1 MNLASQELIIA
12 GWILVIVYL
21 GVTLFFVIRGA
32 SRTKSIADYALGS
45 IAFSPYAVGLSLAAT
60 MTSAATFIINPGF
73 VAYYGISGVLSMAL
87 MLPLGALISLV
98 VFTKGFRKV
107 GNVIK
112 AMTMAQWIGARY
124 KNNNF
129 AVYFAFLSLL
139 LITFVVLI
147 CVGLTK
153 VLSGMLNTS
162 ELATL
167 AVIICVVFGY
177 MMFGG
182 ANSMIYT
189 NMVQALLMVV
199 VAVLLL
205 GSGLE
210 HFKEGVSGFLAK
222 LQAIDPMLAQPL
234 NPESFLFRDWFEVV
248 FCQIVVGIA
257 IVCQP
262 HIITKS
268 LLLKKDSDV
277 NRYLVTGIVVE
288 ILFFMVVATGLYA
301 RLSFPDLQVG
311 GQTLAVDNVISAY
324 VLQEFSWVLGLI
336 VIMGLISAGISTLEG
351 LIQSLSTT
359 ITSDILGSFNRRM
372 GRSFRNEVGVNR
384 LVIFF
389 LAIISFFF
397 SYQQLIAPDL
407 SVGIFAQN
415 GVYAYFSAAFIP
427 VLFGIFF
434 KRVPL
439 AVPVTGAIVAVVVHF
454 GIYYGRI
461 TPYMQE
467 AIRNPGVAAALA
479 ICTSFIISM
488 GIYLAYLAIP
498 TKPKKDKPKQ
508 HIKYKK
514 AKPAKA

>member
-1 MNLASQELIIA
+1 MNLASQELITA
-12 GWILVIVYL
+12 GWIMVSVYL
-21 GVTLFFVIRGA
+21 AVTLFFVIRGA
-32 SRTKSIADYALGS
+32 SKTKSIADYALGS
-45 IAFSPYAVGLSLAAT
+45 LSFSPYAVGLSLAAS

-73 VAYYGISGVLSMAL
+73 VAYYGVSGVIAMAF

-98 VFTKGFRKV
+98 IFTKGFRKV

-124 KNNNF
+124 KNKAF
-129 AVYFAFLSLL
+129 ATYFAFLSLL

-147 CVGLTK
+147 CVGITK

-162 ELATL
+162 EVATL
-167 AVIICVVFGY
+167 AVIICVIFGY

-182 ANSMIYT
+182 ANSMVYT
-189 NMVQALLMVV
+189 NMIQALLMIV
-199 VAVLLL
+199 VAVVLLT
-205 GSGLE
+205 SGLE
-210 HFKEGVSGFLAK
+210 HFKEGFDGFMAK
-222 LQAIDPMLAQPL
+222 LAAIDPDLAQPL
-234 NPESFLFRDWFEVV
+234 NPDSFLFRDLFEVV

-277 NRYLVTGIVVE
+277 NRYLFAGIVVE
-288 ILFFMVVATGLYA
+288 ILFFMVVAAGLYA
-301 RLSFPDLQVG
+301 RISFPDLQVA
-311 GQTLAVDNVISAY
+311 GQPLAVDNVMSAY
-324 VLQEFSWVLGLI
+324 VLQEFSWILGLI

-359 ITSDILGSFNRRM
+359 ITSDILGTFW
-372 GRSFRNEVGVNR
+372 GRKGKSLPNEVGVNR
-384 LVIFF
+384 FVIVL
-389 LAIISFFF
+389 LAVVSFFF
-397 SYQQLIAPDL
+397 SYRELVAPDL

-434 KRVPL
+434 KKVPL
-439 AVPVTGAIVAVVVHF
+439 AVPVVGAITAVLVHF
-454 GIYYGRI
+454 GVYYGRI

-467 AIRNPGVAAALA
+467 AVRNPGVAAALA
-479 ICTSFIISM
+479 ICSSVVVSLAVYLIYMARNKSYR
-488 GIYLAYLAIP
+488 GI
-498 TKPKKDKPKQ
+498 KPVE
-508 HIKYKK
+508 
-514 AKPAKA
+514 A

>member
-1 MNLASQELIIA
+1 MNQAPQELVIA
-12 GWILVIVYL
+12 GWITVSLYL
-21 GVTLFFVIRGA
+21 AVVFYFVFKGA
-32 SRTKSIADYALGS
+32 SKTKSIADYALGNLS
-45 IAFSPYAVGLSLAAT
+45 FSPYAVGLSLAAS

-73 VAYYGISGVLSMAL
+73 VAYYGISGFIAMAL
-87 MLPLGALISLV
+87 MLPLGALVSLV

-124 KNNNF
+124 KNDAF
-129 AVYFAFLSLL
+129 SVYFAFLSLL

-147 CVGLTK
+147 CVGITK
-153 VLSGMLNTS
+153 VLSAMLNTG

-167 AVIICVVFGY
+167 AVVVCVIFGY

-182 ANSMIYT
+182 ANSMVYT
-189 NMVQALLMVV
+189 NMIQALLMLV
-199 VAVLLL
+199 VAVVLLT
-205 GSGLE
+205 SGLE
-210 HFKEGVSGFLAK
+210 HFKDGFNGFMDKLA
-222 LQAIDPMLAQPL
+222 AIDPQLTSPL
-234 NPESFLFRDWFEVV
+234 HPDSFLFRDLFEVV

-277 NRYLVTGIVVE
+277 NKYLFAGIVVE

-301 RLSFPDLQVG
+301 RLSFPDLTIG
-311 GQTLAVDNVISAY
+311 GQTLAVDDVIPAY
-324 VLQEFSWVLGLI
+324 VLSEFSWIIGLV

-359 ITSDILGSFNRRM
+359 ITSDILGSFMKRR
-372 GRSFRNEVGVNR
+372 GKSFGNEVAVNR
-384 LVIFF
+384 LVIVF
-389 LAIISFFF
+389 LAAISFFF
-397 SYQQLIAPDL
+397 SWRQLVAPDL
-407 SVGIFAQN
+407 SVAIFAQN

-434 KRVPL
+434 NKVPL
-439 AVPVTGAIVAVVVHF
+439 AVPVTGAITAVVVHF
-454 GIYYGRI
+454 GIYYGRL

-479 ICTSFIISM
+479 ICTSTLVSLC
-488 GIYLAYLAIP
+488 IYGLLMTRNP
-498 TKPKKDKPKQ
+498 EKVKTV
-508 HIKYKK
+508 K
-514 AKPAKA
+514 A

>member
-12 GWILVIVYL
+12 GWIMVSIYL
-21 GVTLFFVIRGA
+21 LVTLFFVIRGA
-32 SRTKSIADYALGS
+32 SKTKSIADYALGNLT
-45 IAFSPYAVGLSLAAT
+45 FSPYAVGLSLAAS

-73 VAYYGISGVLSMAL
+73 VAYYGISGVISLAI
-87 MLPLGALISLV
+87 MLPLGAMVSLV

-124 KNNNF
+124 KNKAF
-129 AVYFAFLSLL
+129 ATYFAFLSLL

-153 VLSGMLNTS
+153 VLSGMLNTP
-162 ELATL
+162 EVATL

-182 ANSMIYT
+182 ANSMVYT
-189 NMVQALLMVV
+189 NMVQALLMIV
-199 VAVLLL
+199 VAVVLLT
-205 GSGLE
+205 SGLE
-210 HFKEGVSGFLAK
+210 HFKEGVNGFLGK
-222 LQAIDPMLAQPL
+222 LAAIDPDLAKPL
-234 NPESFLFRDWFEVV
+234 NTESFLFRDLFEVV

-277 NRYLVTGIVVE
+277 NRYLLTGIVVE
-288 ILFFMVVATGLYA
+288 ILFFMVVAAGLYA
-301 RLSFPDLQVG
+301 RISFPDLQIG
-311 GQTLAVDNVISAY
+311 GVPLAVDNVMSAY
-324 VLQEFSWVLGLI
+324 VLQEFSWIVGLI

-359 ITSDILGSFNRRM
+359 VTSDILSPLW
-372 GRSFRNEVGVNR
+372 GRKGKSLPNEVGINK
-384 LVIFF
+384 LVIVA
-389 LAIISFFF
+389 LAGVSFFF
-397 SYQQLIAPDL
+397 SYRELVAPDL

-439 AVPVTGAIVAVVVHF
+439 AVPVTGAITAVVVHF
-454 GIYYGRI
+454 GIYYGRL

-467 AIRNPGVAAALA
+467 EVRNPGVAAALA
-479 ICTSFIISM
+479 ICASVVLSM
-488 GIYLAYLAIP
+488 SIYAIYRAR
-498 TKPKKDKPKQ
+498 TYQKGKMVR
-508 HIKYKK
+508 
-514 AKPAKA
+514 A